1 MLLPHRWVNLGPW
14 LWCKGKPG
22 FLHWIIFCVYLLL
35 YAGLRLLHLKVAQI
49 LYTMHVLFIQD
60 TVTLHH
66 ARLWVTPRH
75 APASRYSGIHN
86 EQWCVGLDFFRT
98 SVTVGRRLV
107 VMVSSCSSS
116 VRRRLGSLHLE
127 VGEGLLY
134 WAVRARVS
142 KPLATCSVL
151 EFSNLCLVV
160 FLATDR
166 AEERFGTCPK

>member
-1 MLLPHRWVNLGPW
+1 MLLPHRWANLGPW

-107 VMVSSCSSS
+107 VIWSVAAAAAYDVGWVACSWKSEKAFFTE
-116 VRRRLGSLHLE
+116 LWE
-127 VGEGLLY
+127 
-134 WAVRARVS
+134 
-142 KPLATCSVL
+142 L
-151 EFSNLCLVV
+151 EFQS
-160 FLATDR
+160 F
-166 AEERFGTCPK
+166 